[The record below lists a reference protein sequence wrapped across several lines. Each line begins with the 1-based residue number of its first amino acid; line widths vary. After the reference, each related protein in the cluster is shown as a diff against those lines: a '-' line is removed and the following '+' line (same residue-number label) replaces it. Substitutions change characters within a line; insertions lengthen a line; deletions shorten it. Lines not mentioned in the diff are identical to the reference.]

1 MDEQFA
7 QVALEA
13 ITQEL
18 EKDGSNAYLWFEK
31 GRLLSVL
38 GRQQEALEAL
48 RKAMELDPDLQKTI
62 NGNIR
67 KQ

>member
-18 EKDGSNAYLWFEK
+18 QKDGSNAHLWFEQ
-31 GRLLSVL
+31 GRLLSLL
-38 GRQQEALEAL
+38 GRQKEAMDAL
-48 RKAMELDPDLQKTI
+48 RKAMELDPELQKSI

-67 KQ
+67 K